1 MNEDIVNI
9 NELIHRTFENISV
22 EGSRSANKIVES
34 WRNVLSRI
42 KSVNQEM
49 NPNEGQNLIDH
60 SRVVDLKNGMLLVEA
75 DHPGWIS
82 LLQFHKKFILK
93 GMQMS
98 VPDANINSIAF
109 KLRGN
114 REESSGSG
122 EREKIVRANIEK
134 RIETEE
140 KNLSRANIPLQNAQK
155 SYKTDELPPELAE
168 IFADL
173 KNSMLTK
180 SKE

>member
-1 MNEDIVNI
+1 
-9 NELIHRTFENISV
+9 
-22 EGSRSANKIVES
+22 
-34 WRNVLSRI
+34 
-42 KSVNQEM
+42 
-49 NPNEGQNLIDH
+49 
-60 SRVVDLKNGMLLVEA
+60 
-75 DHPGWIS
+75 
-82 LLQFHKKFILK
+82 
-93 GMQMS
+93 MS